1 MLQRS
6 EEMVAEA
13 RKKEF
18 CASVYWNG
26 NGFQAVWAVRI
37 GPRELMSDGLMSLS
51 EDSARYHVR
60 WEANRLGFNVIR
72 WGDGSAGS

>member
-1 MLQRS
+1 MV
-6 EEMVAEA
+6 EETTN
-13 RKKEF
+13 KEF

-51 EDSARYHVR
+51 EDSARYHVKA
-60 WEANRLGFNVIR
+60 EASRLGFDTIR
-72 WGDGSAGS
+72 WEDGYAGSQPDSR